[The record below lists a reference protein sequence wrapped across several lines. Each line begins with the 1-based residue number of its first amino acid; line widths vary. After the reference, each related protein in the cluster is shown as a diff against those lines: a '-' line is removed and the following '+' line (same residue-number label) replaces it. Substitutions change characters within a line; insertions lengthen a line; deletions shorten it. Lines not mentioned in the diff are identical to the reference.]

1 MLFRSL
7 LAPDFS
13 LILCGYLLCRFT
25 ALNKTIWSQV
35 EILVYYFLFPVL
47 LFTTIARTNL
57 NIQTLTSFLEAG
69 LLMGVCG
76 IAMAYALP
84 YLPIVGRHID
94 KRMHACC
101 TQIAFRFN
109 SYIAL
114 AISDR
119 LGGPPA
125 LVLMAVLI
133 GVCIP
138 IYNIASVWPMAKHG
152 EKGFLAEVIRNPL
165 ILATVSGLFAN
176 LVGLQIPEWAAPTLQ
191 RVGSSSVS
199 IGLMVVGAGM
209 ELGSLQK
216 AKVLGTSVLLIRHL
230 ITPILA
236 WFLADVLG
244 LDALQTTVLMAF
256 SALPTASSC
265 YVLANRMGY
274 DGSLVAGL
282 VTLST
287 VLGGFSLWFALGVL
301 H

>member
-1 MLFRSL
+1 MDYLPL

-69 LLMGVCG
+69 LLMGMFG
-76 IAMAYALP
+76 IVMAYTLP
-84 YLPIVGRHID
+84 YLPIVGRYID

-191 RVGSSSVS
+191 RVGSSSVG

-236 WFLADVLG
+236 WILADVLG

-301 H
+301 Q

>member
-1 MLFRSL
+1 MDYLPL

-69 LLMGVCG
+69 LLMGMFG

-176 LVGLQIPEWAAPTLQ
+176 LVGLHIPEWAAPTLQ

-236 WFLADVLG
+236 WILADVLG

-301 H
+301 Q

>member
-1 MLFRSL
+1 MDYLPL

-69 LLMGVCG
+69 LLMGICG

-176 LVGLQIPEWAAPTLQ
+176 LVGLHIPEWATPTLQ

-236 WFLADVLG
+236 WFLAGVLG

-301 H
+301 Q

>member
-1 MLFRSL
+1 MDYLPL

-69 LLMGVCG
+69 LLMGMFG

-236 WFLADVLG
+236 WFLAGVLG

-301 H
+301 Q

>member
-1 MLFRSL
+1 MDYLPL

-69 LLMGVCG
+69 LLMGICG

-84 YLPIVGRHID
+84 YLPIVGRYID

-191 RVGSSSVS
+191 RVGSSSVG

-236 WFLADVLG
+236 WILADVLG

-301 H
+301 Q

>member
-1 MLFRSL
+1 MDYLPL

-69 LLMGVCG
+69 LLMGMFG
-76 IAMAYALP
+76 IVMAYALP

-152 EKGFLAEVIRNPL
+152 KKGFLAEVIRNPL

-216 AKVLGTSVLLIRHL
+216 AKVLGASVLLIRHL

-236 WFLADVLG
+236 WFLAGVLG

-287 VLGGFSLWFALGVL
+287 VLGGFSLWFALGIL
-301 H
+301 Q

>member
-1 MLFRSL
+1 MDYLPL

-69 LLMGVCG
+69 LLMGMFG

-84 YLPIVGRHID
+84 YLPIVGRYID

-165 ILATVSGLFAN
+165 ILATVTGLFAN

-236 WFLADVLG
+236 WFLAGVLS

-301 H
+301 Q

>member
-1 MLFRSL
+1 MDYLPL

-69 LLMGVCG
+69 LLMGICG

-84 YLPIVGRHID
+84 YLPIVGRYID

-236 WFLADVLG
+236 WFLAGVLG

-301 H
+301 Q

>member
-1 MLFRSL
+1 MDYLPL

-69 LLMGVCG
+69 LLMGMFG

-84 YLPIVGRHID
+84 YLPIVGRYIE

-236 WFLADVLG
+236 WILADVLG

-301 H
+301 Q

>member
-1 MLFRSL
+1 MDYLPL

-25 ALNKTIWSQV
+25 ALNKTMWSQV

-176 LVGLQIPEWAAPTLQ
+176 LVGPQIPEWAAPTLQ

-236 WFLADVLG
+236 WILADVLG

-287 VLGGFSLWFALGVL
+287 VLGGFSLWFALGIL
-301 H
+301 Q

>member
-1 MLFRSL
+1 MLFRS
-7 LAPDFS
+7 
-13 LILCGYLLCRFT
+13 
-25 ALNKTIWSQV
+25 
-35 EILVYYFLFPVL
+35 
-47 LFTTIARTNL
+47 
-57 NIQTLTSFLEAG
+57 G
-69 LLMGVCG
+69 LLMGICG

>member
-1 MLFRSL
+1 MDYLPL

-25 ALNKTIWSQV
+25 ALNRTMWSQV
-35 EILVYYFLFPVL
+35 ESLVYYFLFPVL

-57 NIQTLTSFLEAG
+57 DIQSLTHFLQAG
-69 LLMGVCG
+69 VLMGMCG
-76 IAMAYALP
+76 IAMGYALP
-84 YLPIVGRHID
+84 YLPFLGRHID
-94 KRMHACC
+94 TRMHACS

-114 AISDR
+114 AVTER
-119 LGGPPA
+119 MGGPPA

-133 GVCIP
+133 GVCVP
-138 IYNIASVWPMAKHG
+138 IFNIASVWPMAKHG
-152 EKGFLAEVIRNPL
+152 EKGFLAELIRNPL
-165 ILATVSGLFAN
+165 ILATVSGLVAN
-176 LVGLQIPEWAAPTLQ
+176 LVGLHIPEWAAPTLQ

-199 IGLMVVGAGM
+199 LGLMAAGAGM
-209 ELGSLQK
+209 ELGRLQK
-216 AKVLGTSVLLIRHL
+216 AKLLGVSVLLIRHFL
-230 ITPILA
+230 TPIVAWVLA
-236 WFLADVLG
+236 RWLH
-244 LDALQTTVLMAF
+244 LDPLQTGVLLAF

-287 VLGGFSLWFALGVL
+287 VLGVFSLWFALGVL
-301 H
+301 Q